1 MKRDI
6 RINYGTL
13 DELIGKLNSYL
24 TALTDIEKTI
34 KQNQQMLASQ
44 DGEAFIA
51 LEASRKKIESQLA
64 GQKKEIQTLHSI
76 FSNYATDM
84 ETYIHPNNRG
94 TQVRVSR
101 NDIWFNLK
109 QIQSATSTIQQT
121 YPGIPFEFHN
131 PLETDKDKVK
141 RQKANGATARSMQ
154 KDMIQYFT
162 KNLLPL
168 YEEME
173 ALYKNNVIPFENTDD
188 EYVKTAKEKMET
200 YLDPAKLLATTQ
212 KQNRGAVVNFV
223 KGMWSSVKGVAGLAK
238 TAVEYSVAGT
248 AFVYG
253 KVTGKMPKWAEK
265 RMGNAKEF
273 AKKVWQD
280 PFSILEGMGQGLSDT
295 YENEGV
301 SYLAGAF
308 VGDYLIAKVATKA
321 VKAMKKPKSGKV
333 GSEVGGGK
341 KASGANKLLK
351 SDLLDEL
358 SKSGVKYSPDDVVMI
373 TKNTSKDLLWLEY
386 GNNKAGLTHI
396 EIRHAADFS
405 KRGIKNI
412 PEFIYDM
419 LKKEPISI
427 VESSRGMNAI
437 YLMNGKKYLIAY
449 GKNGFIVSVYPI

>member
-173 ALYKNNVIPFENTDD
+173 ALYKNNVISFENTDD

-200 YLDPAKLLATTQ
+200 YLDPAKLLATAQ

-308 VGDYLIAKVATKA
+308 VGDYLIAKGATKA

-333 GSEVGGGK
+333 GSEVGSGK
-341 KASGANKLLK
+341 KASGANELLK

>member
-1 MKRDI
+1 
-6 RINYGTL
+6 
-13 DELIGKLNSYL
+13 
-24 TALTDIEKTI
+24 
-34 KQNQQMLASQ
+34 
-44 DGEAFIA
+44 
-51 LEASRKKIESQLA
+51 
-64 GQKKEIQTLHSI
+64 
-76 FSNYATDM
+76 
-84 ETYIHPNNRG
+84 
-94 TQVRVSR
+94 
-101 NDIWFNLK
+101 
-109 QIQSATSTIQQT
+109 
-121 YPGIPFEFHN
+121 
-131 PLETDKDKVK
+131 
-141 RQKANGATARSMQ
+141 
-154 KDMIQYFT
+154 
-162 KNLLPL
+162 
-168 YEEME
+168 
-173 ALYKNNVIPFENTDD
+173 
-188 EYVKTAKEKMET
+188 
-200 YLDPAKLLATTQ
+200 
-212 KQNRGAVVNFV
+212 
-223 KGMWSSVKGVAGLAK
+223 MWSSVKGVVGLAK

-308 VGDYLIAKVATKA
+308 VGDYLIAKGATKA

-333 GSEVGGGK
+333 GSEVGSGK
-341 KASGANKLLK
+341 KTSGANELLK

>member
-141 RQKANGATARSMQ
+141 RQKANGATARSMK

-200 YLDPAKLLATTQ
+200 YLDPAKLLETAQ

-308 VGDYLIAKVATKA
+308 VGDYLIAKGATKA